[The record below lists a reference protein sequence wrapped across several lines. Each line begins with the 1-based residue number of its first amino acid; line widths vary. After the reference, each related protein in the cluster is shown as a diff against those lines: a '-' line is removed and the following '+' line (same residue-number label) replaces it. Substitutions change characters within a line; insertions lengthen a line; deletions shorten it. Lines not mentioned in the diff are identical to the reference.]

1 MPSDNVVRKT
11 CPARPD
17 VQIDLVIDEGIGE
30 TVPQTKSSCPHCA
43 RTLKTCTHCV
53 TYRHSEVQLL
63 LWQQAHPQPAPKG
76 AAAKVPSPNAQPACA
91 MCNGNVGAD
100 GICGDCGNRS
110 YRSS

>member
-1 MPSDNVVRKT
+1 M
-11 CPARPD
+11 
-17 VQIDLVIDEGIGE
+17 QM
-30 TVPQTKSSCPHCA
+30 
-43 RTLKTCTHCV
+43 
-53 TYRHSEVQLL
+53 L